1 MTLEIVGRDEELAT
15 VRAFLDGTHDA
26 PAALVLEGDAGI
38 GKSML
43 WLAGCDHARGDGL
56 RVLTS
61 RPAEAERGLAHAGL
75 GDLFADALGDVLPAL
90 PLPRRRAL
98 EIALLLEEAAEA
110 DSVDH
115 RAVSVAVQDALQLLS
130 SLTPILIAIDDV
142 QWLDPSSSSALA
154 FALRRLTSGRILL
167 LVTRR
172 VVDVGDRSE
181 LERAL
186 PAERVNRVA
195 VGSLSAGALHRL
207 LHDRL
212 GRSFPRQ
219 TLLRIH
225 ERSRGNPFFALELAR
240 VVDVDADP
248 LEPLPLPATLDG
260 LVRARL
266 AGLPATT
273 RDALALASALGTPSE
288 SLLERAG
295 VASETLEPAVA
306 AHVIERDGG
315 TIRFTHPLLS
325 SALYR
330 DLGEQRRSVHERIAV
345 VADDPIVRA
354 RHLALAVGA
363 PDAGVA
369 QVAEDA
375 ASLAA
380 NRGAAAVAAE
390 LAELALRLTPP
401 DESDQRHRRALAAAR
416 AQRVIGEWTRAK
428 TIASDL
434 LAERE
439 IGLLRAETLVLL
451 AELESL
457 DRAVELIE
465 EALRNAT
472 SEPAL
477 RARILCRLAW
487 TVRFKQGFAE
497 ALEHARAALRLA
509 DHLGD
514 DALRVEALGIVTFL
528 ASAVGDPQAAGCA
541 QRARE
546 IATAVGD
553 PALRWIAINA
563 TTTVLGAK
571 RDVDA
576 MRPLLEREYE
586 AWRDRDE
593 LKAAHALSGLASVE
607 LWAGRWGLAAEY
619 AARSLEISIQYGLEV
634 PWYHLPISVVAAHQ
648 GDLELARTH
657 SERALQLGEQQFG
670 LHPPVHLGTLGVVA
684 FQRGDLNAAAAWF
697 DESEATTTR
706 LGWAEAAHRWWVADH
721 VETLLELGRPDDAV
735 RVLDA
740 WEADASRLGRGW
752 VLAHVVRCRGLV
764 AAAHGAVDEA
774 TALLAEAVVQHA
786 SFRDAFGQA
795 RALLA
800 LGAVRRRARQKRAA
814 REALEAALKS
824 FEQLGAATWADKAR
838 AELGRIGGR
847 TRSEA
852 LTPAQRRVAALVAE
866 GRTNREV
873 AAALFLSEH
882 TVRTHLSHVY
892 AKLGVRSRSEL
903 ARTFRPDEQ
912 SSGEP
917 AISN

>member
-1 MTLEIVGRDEELAT
+1 M
-15 VRAFLDGTHDA
+15 
-26 PAALVLEGDAGI
+26 
-38 GKSML
+38 
-43 WLAGCDHARGDGL
+43 
-56 RVLTS
+56 
-61 RPAEAERGLAHAGL
+61 
-75 GDLFADALGDVLPAL
+75 
-90 PLPRRRAL
+90 
-98 EIALLLEEAAEA
+98 
-110 DSVDH
+110 
-115 RAVSVAVQDALQLLS
+115 
-130 SLTPILIAIDDV
+130 
-142 QWLDPSSSSALA
+142 
-154 FALRRLTSGRILL
+154 
-167 LVTRR
+167 
-172 VVDVGDRSE
+172 
-181 LERAL
+181 
-186 PAERVNRVA
+186 
-195 VGSLSAGALHRL
+195 
-207 LHDRL
+207 
-212 GRSFPRQ
+212 
-219 TLLRIH
+219 
-225 ERSRGNPFFALELAR
+225 
-240 VVDVDADP
+240 
-248 LEPLPLPATLDG
+248 
-260 LVRARL
+260 
-266 AGLPATT
+266 
-273 RDALALASALGTPSE
+273 
-288 SLLERAG
+288 
-295 VASETLEPAVA
+295 
-306 AHVIERDGG
+306 
-315 TIRFTHPLLS
+315 
-325 SALYR
+325 
-330 DLGEQRRSVHERIAV
+330 
-345 VADDPIVRA
+345 
-354 RHLALAVGA
+354 
-363 PDAGVA
+363 
-369 QVAEDA
+369 
-375 ASLAA
+375 
-380 NRGAAAVAAE
+380 
-390 LAELALRLTPP
+390 
-401 DESDQRHRRALAAAR
+401 
-416 AQRVIGEWTRAK
+416 RAK

-434 LAERE
+434 LAESE
-439 IGLLRAETLVLL
+439 IGPLRAETLVLL

-457 DRAVELIE
+457 DRAVELLE
-465 EALRNAT
+465 EALRDAT

-487 TVRFKQGFAE
+487 TVRFEQGFAG

-509 DHLGD
+509 DDLGD
-514 DALRVEALGIVTFL
+514 DALRVEALGTVTFL
-528 ASAVGDPQAAGCA
+528 ACAIGDPRAAGCA
-541 QRARE
+541 ERAHE

-553 PALRWIAINA
+553 PALRWIANDAI
-563 TTTVLGAK
+563 TTVLSTK

-586 AWRDRDE
+586 TWRDRDE
-593 LKAAHALSGLASVE
+593 LKAAHALFRLAYVE

-634 PWYHLPISVVAAHQ
+634 PWNHLPISVVAAHQ

-684 FQRGDLNAAAAWF
+684 FQTGDLNAAAAWF

-814 REALEAALKS
+814 REALEAALKG

-847 TRSEA
+847 TRSET